1 VLLSISLSLLLDLS
15 LLLVNLSV
23 DLLLD
28 LGSRFTL
35 LDQLVLHLL
44 RFVVDLFLELFVLG
58 SQLLVLFGDLID
70 CLNVL

>member
-1 VLLSISLSLLLDLS
+1 MLLSISLSLLLDLS